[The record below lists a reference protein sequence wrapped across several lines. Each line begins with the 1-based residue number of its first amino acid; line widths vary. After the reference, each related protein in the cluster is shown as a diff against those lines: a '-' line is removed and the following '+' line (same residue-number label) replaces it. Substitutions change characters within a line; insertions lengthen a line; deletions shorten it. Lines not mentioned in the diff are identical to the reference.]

1 MLQRKAK
8 TTIIFFGKTGTVWEF
23 VYTCSCFSLRSVPLG
38 EGIPKISHKTADF
51 FRTSLSPPLPASTDT
66 YWGLFSKSAYY
77 WRLAIFGEK
86 ARMLPLLGVLIFLS
100 FHHSIIPAKSKKK
113 EKGGSAI
120 CRKFPNNPI
129 FFPDGFP
136 IKNSHTI

>member
-8 TTIIFFGKTGTVWEF
+8 TTIIFFGKTKAPQSSGCGGGWVGGGGAVWEF
-23 VYTCSCFSLRSVPLG
+23 VYTCSCFSLRSVPLR
-38 EGIPKISHKTADF
+38 EGIPKKVTKL
-51 FRTSLSPPLPASTDT
+51 RTFSVPPLAPPPFPASTDT

-113 EKGGSAI
+113 EKGGV
-120 CRKFPNNPI
+120 R
-129 FFPDGFP
+129 
-136 IKNSHTI
+136 HL